1 MSVKRTLFP
10 VGSKSAGQ
18 AQSGEDAKEQP
29 DHFASGHA
37 ARAAEMPPFD
47 PNLSGP
53 LGGLFADPEEQDK
66 HDILMPSGTEDLLP
80 GMSEEALRAEC
91 EKRLCPG
98 CADNGKAEEE
108 IRLRALAELDNAKK
122 RLVREAEEQKRL
134 AAESVLTDILPSLD
148 NLDLALSH
156 ADDHDVCRNFV
167 MGVQMTRK
175 LLWESLTKH
184 GLEEVGAEGD
194 VFDPAVHEAVG
205 MVDSPDV
212 PEGYVCA
219 LLSKGYKLKDK
230 LLRPARVMVCKKS

>member
-29 DHFASGHA
+29 DQFASGHA
-37 ARAAEMPPFD
+37 AHEGEMPPFD
-47 PNLSGP
+47 PDQSGP
-53 LGGLFADPEEQDK
+53 LGGLFVDPEEQDK
-66 HDILMPSGTEDLLP
+66 HDIPMPSGTEEP
-80 GMSEEALRAEC
+80 MSEEALRAAC

-98 CADNGKAEEE
+98 CADKGKAEEE
-108 IRLRALAELDNAKK
+108 VRLRALAELDNAKK

-156 ADDHDVCRNFV
+156 ADDHEVCRNFV

-175 LLWESLTKH
+175 LLWESLAKH

-194 VFDPAVHEAVG
+194 LFDPAEHEAVG

-212 PEGYVCA
+212 PEGHVCG
-219 LLSKGYKLKDK
+219 LLSKGYKLKNK